1 MLVENYSNSRQVRP
15 VDVLAI
21 FDRASAQ
28 PNTDRTTHPCIK
40 APATHRTLPP
50 QTGSCS
56 WDKAVVFYSHTFS
69 AFWLRSSVVSVL
81 ISMTTDMLPIR

>member
-28 PNTDRTTHPCIK
+28 PNTCWTTHPCI
-40 APATHRTLPP
+40 RTPPILETSPP
-50 QTGSCS
+50 QNGSYS
-56 WDKAVVFYSHTFS
+56 WDIAVVSTCHTFS

-81 ISMTTDMLPIR
+81 ISMTTDMLPIW